1 MSLKI
6 KTLNLLI
13 LLILSGC
20 AAIEDGRIKPP
31 LVYRIDIQ
39 QGNVIEQSMVNK
51 LKVGMDEKQ
60 VRFIL
65 GTPLLIDPF
74 HPERWEYLYYY
85 QESTKKPEQR
95 HITVFF
101 KDKKLSHL
109 AGDIKVTH
117 IPVEDTAR
125 TEKSVVV
132 PDEYNEKGLLDRWLS
147 DKPEVAEKEI
157 EDAEVSETE
166 TGKDELVEQAE
177 EVVTETKEETVIAA
191 EIETEEEINNEDDEP
206 GFFSRMWEKIKPGD
220 DESSEGSEV
229 LDPELENK

>member
-1 MSLKI
+1 MKKI
-6 KTLNLLI
+6 LLNLLI
-13 LLILSGC
+13 ILVLSAC
-20 AAIEDGRIKPP
+20 TAIEDGRIKPP

-39 QGNVIEQSMVNK
+39 QGNVIDQSMINR

-74 HPERWEYLYYY
+74 HPERWEYLYFY

-95 HITVFF
+95 HITVYF

-109 AGDIKVTH
+109 LGDIKVTH
-117 IPVEDTAR
+117 IPVEEDPAR

-132 PDEYNEKGLLDRWLS
+132 PDEYSEKGLIDRWLR
-147 DKPEVAEKEI
+147 DKPEPEEVKEEPESKPEVLADQI
-157 EDAEVSETE
+157 ENEETE
-166 TGKDELVEQAE
+166 T
-177 EVVTETKEETVIAA
+177 EETVEATTA
-191 EIETEEEINNEDDEP
+191 EAETEEENDGDDEP
-206 GFFSRMWEKIKPGD
+206 GFFSRMWEKIKPGEED
-220 DESSEGSEV
+220 DSEGAEV